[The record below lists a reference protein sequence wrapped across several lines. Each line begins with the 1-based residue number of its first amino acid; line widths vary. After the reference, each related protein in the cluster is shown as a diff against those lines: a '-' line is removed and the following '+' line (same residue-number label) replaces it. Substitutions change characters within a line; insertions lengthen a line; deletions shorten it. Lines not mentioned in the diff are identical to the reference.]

1 MNKYNNSYLIA
12 ISMVSAMGGLLFGY
26 DWVVIG
32 GAKPFYERFFEITS
46 SANLQAWAMSSALIG
61 CVAGAALSGV
71 ISDKFGRKW
80 PLLLSAFLFTVAS
93 LGTGLASS
101 YVTFVI
107 FRIIGGV
114 GIGLA
119 SALSPMYIAEVTPS
133 RLRGRF
139 VSLNQMTIV
148 IGILG
153 AQIINLIIA
162 EKVPI
167 GATDEFIRASWN
179 GQVGW
184 RWMFFACAVPSAVFF
199 ALVFMLPESPR
210 WLMKAGKPEKAFPT
224 LYKIGGE
231 VYAREEMAGIRATLD
246 DISEKV
252 DFKALFNPKFRV
264 VLLIGMVVAV
274 FQQWCGI
281 NTVFNYAE
289 EIFTAAGYGV
299 SDTLFNIVITG
310 TVNLVFTLVA
320 MFTVDRWGRKKLMIL
335 GSTGLAVTYLLLGS
349 AFYFQLK
356 GVAVLSLVV
365 IAIAIY
371 AMSLAPI
378 TWVILSEIFPNRI
391 RGAAMALATFALWIA
406 CFILTFTF
414 PLLNAGLGAA
424 GTFWV
429 YAGICLL
436 GFIFIAFKLPETK
449 GKSLEEIENELTP
462 NPSTEG
468 E

>member
-1 MNKYNNSYLIA
+1 M
-12 ISMVSAMGGLLFGY
+12 
-26 DWVVIG
+26 
-32 GAKPFYERFFEITS
+32 
-46 SANLQAWAMSSALIG
+46 
-61 CVAGAALSGV
+61 
-71 ISDKFGRKW
+71 KFII
-80 PLLLSAFLFTVAS
+80 PLLL
-93 LGTGLASS
+93 
-101 YVTFVI
+101 
-107 FRIIGGV
+107 
-114 GIGLA
+114 
-119 SALSPMYIAEVTPS
+119 
-133 RLRGRF
+133 
-139 VSLNQMTIV
+139 TIV

-224 LYKIGGE
+224 LNKIGGE
-231 VYAREEMAGIRATLD
+231 EYAREEMAGIRATLD

>member
-1 MNKYNNSYLIA
+1 M
-12 ISMVSAMGGLLFGY
+12 
-26 DWVVIG
+26 
-32 GAKPFYERFFEITS
+32 
-46 SANLQAWAMSSALIG
+46 
-61 CVAGAALSGV
+61 
-71 ISDKFGRKW
+71 KFII
-80 PLLLSAFLFTVAS
+80 PLLL
-93 LGTGLASS
+93 
-101 YVTFVI
+101 
-107 FRIIGGV
+107 
-114 GIGLA
+114 
-119 SALSPMYIAEVTPS
+119 
-133 RLRGRF
+133 
-139 VSLNQMTIV
+139 TIV

-224 LYKIGGE
+224 LNKIGGE
-231 VYAREEMAGIRATLD
+231 VYAREEMAGIQATLD

-349 AFYFQLK
+349 AFNFQLK

-462 NPSTEG
+462 NP
-468 E
+468 